1 MATTT
6 CHPVHLHCLLIQYL
20 KNSAPFLKLST
31 SQTGAE
37 AEILRQTALTFVAGK
52 GWGLGLIEMAKTK
65 EIRCREDM
73 TLAANG

>member
-31 SQTGAE
+31 SHWCVG
-37 AEILRQTALTFVAGK
+37 RNSK
-52 GWGLGLIEMAKTK
+52 GGLNVFRWRGDSL
-65 EIRCREDM
+65 
-73 TLAANG
+73 NFGH